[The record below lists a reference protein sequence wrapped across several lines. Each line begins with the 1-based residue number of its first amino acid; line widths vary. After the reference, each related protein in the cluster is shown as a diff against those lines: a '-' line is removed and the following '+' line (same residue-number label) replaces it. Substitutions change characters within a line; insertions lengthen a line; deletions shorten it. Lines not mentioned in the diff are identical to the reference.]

1 MLKCYLSIHTILR
14 VIARIKVHYS
24 VYHHWIF
31 RCSQVFLFYSNDNAE
46 RCIKNASGVNDAM
59 IMYALLP
66 CSVTLAR
73 QLNYPDT
80 RHVISWGTRRQHG
93 GTPSLMETT
102 AEALAPLFTQT
113 ADISAS
119 HMNTAHVVHASRWQK
134 KEKKIAIMQSDYFC
148 KYCNYKTCC
157 TISQTV
163 ATRKCRNTTLS
174 N

>member
-31 RCSQVFLFYSNDNAE
+31 RCSQVFLFYSNDKAE
-46 RCIKNASGVNDAM
+46 RCIKDASGVNDAM

-80 RHVISWGTRRQHG
+80 RHVISWGTRGDTFINGDDSRG
-93 GTPSLMETT
+93 
-102 AEALAPLFTQT
+102 
-113 ADISAS
+113 ISTS
-119 HMNTAHVVHASRWQK
+119 VHANSWHFSFAYEYRTRCTRISMAK
-134 KEKKIAIMQSDYFC
+134 KRKKIAIIQSDYFC